1 MRCFA
6 ICYLLFVISFEL
18 WARMTM
24 ISLQDIQAAKKRIKS
39 GIYYSPCPISGQLS
53 EFVDAQVYCKLDHL
67 QRTGSFKERGA
78 RNALLLLDSPR
89 REKGVVAA
97 SAGNHALG
105 LAYHGKL
112 LSIPVTVIMPE
123 TAPLIKITSCQRL
136 GANVLIRGKNFAEAR
151 AFADNLVSKE
161 RFTYIHG
168 YDDWEIIAGQ
178 GTMAL
183 EILDQVPE
191 LDAIV
196 VPVGGAGLI
205 AGIGL
210 AVKSL
215 RPEVQIVAVEAE
227 NTPSFA
233 EALQAGKPVRVVN
246 HPTLADGLAVPEVG
260 TNSFS
265 LARRYVDCLVR
276 VTEDEIALA
285 ILRIIELEKSVVEG
299 SAAATLAS
307 LLSGKLPQLAGKRVV
322 LPFCG
327 GNIDPGILNRVIE
340 KGLVADNR
348 LFRFTATISDRPGG
362 LAALTHVIASVG
374 ASVKEIAHD
383 RTFGR
388 AEVSAVQVV
397 CTVETRDRDHIAEL
411 QQALEAHGIQCS

>member
-1 MRCFA
+1 
-6 ICYLLFVISFEL
+6 
-18 WARMTM
+18 M
-24 ISLQDIQAAKKRIKS
+24 ISLQDIQAAKKRIKG

-53 EFVDAQVYCKLDHL
+53 EFAGAQVYCKLDHL

-78 RNALLLLDSPR
+78 RNALLLLDSAR

-112 LSIPVTVIMPE
+112 LGIPVTVVMPE

-136 GANVLIRGKNFAEAR
+136 GANVQIRGENFAEAR
-151 AFADNLVSKE
+151 AFADSLITSE
-161 RFTYIHG
+161 GLTYIHG

-178 GTMAL
+178 GTMGL
-183 EILDQVPE
+183 EILDQVPDV
-191 LDAIV
+191 DAIL

-205 AGIGL
+205 AGVAL

-215 RPEVQIVAVEAE
+215 RPEVQIIAVGAE

-233 EALQAGKPVRVVN
+233 EALRAGKPVRVTN

-260 TNSFS
+260 SNAFS
-265 LARRYVDCLVR
+265 LAKCYVDKLVC
-276 VTEDEIALA
+276 VSEDEIALA

-299 SAAATLAS
+299 SAAATLAA
-307 LLSGKLPQLAGKRVV
+307 LLSGKLPQLNGKKVV

-374 ASVKEIAHD
+374 ASVKEITHD

-388 AEVSAVQVV
+388 AEVSAVQVI
-397 CTVETRDRDHIAEL
+397 CIVETRDREHISEL
-411 QQALEAHGIQCS
+411 QQALRESGIRCSEG

>member
-1 MRCFA
+1 
-6 ICYLLFVISFEL
+6 
-18 WARMTM
+18 MTM
-24 ISLQDIQAAKKRIKS
+24 ISLQDIQAAKKRIKG
-39 GIYYSPCPISGQLS
+39 GIYYSLCPISGQLS
-53 EFVDAQVYCKLDHL
+53 EFADAQVYCKLDHL

-78 RNALLLLDSPR
+78 RNALLLLDSAR

-112 LSIPVTVIMPE
+112 LGIPVTVVMPE

-136 GANVLIRGKNFAEAR
+136 GANVQIRGENFAEAR
-151 AFADNLVSKE
+151 AFADSLVTSE
-161 RFTYIHG
+161 GLTYIHG

-178 GTMAL
+178 GTMGL
-183 EILDQVPE
+183 EILDQVPDV
-191 LDAIV
+191 DAIL

-205 AGIGL
+205 AGVAL

-215 RPEVQIVAVEAE
+215 RPEVQIIAVGAE

-233 EALQAGKPVRVVN
+233 EALRAGTPVRVTN

-260 TNSFS
+260 SNAFS
-265 LARRYVDCLVR
+265 LAKGYVDNLVR
-276 VTEDEIALA
+276 VSEDEIALA

-299 SAAATLAS
+299 SAAATLAA
-307 LLSGKLPQLAGKRVV
+307 LLSGKLPELKGKKVV

-327 GNIDPGILNRVIE
+327 GNIDPGILSRVIE

-374 ASVKEIAHD
+374 ASVKEITHD

-388 AEVSAVQVV
+388 AEVSAVQVI
-397 CTVETRDRDHIAEL
+397 CIVETRDRGHIAEL
-411 QQALEAHGIQCS
+411 QQALRESGIRCSEG

>member
-1 MRCFA
+1 
-6 ICYLLFVISFEL
+6 
-18 WARMTM
+18 MT
-24 ISLQDIQAAKKRIKS
+24 LQDIQAAKKRIKG

-53 EFVDAQVYCKLDHL
+53 EFAGAQVYCKLDHL
-67 QRTGSFKERGA
+67 QWTGSFKERGA
-78 RNALLLLDSPR
+78 RNALLLLDSNR

-112 LSIPVTVIMPE
+112 LGIPVTVVMPE

-136 GANVLIRGKNFAEAR
+136 GAKVLIRGENFAEAR
-151 AFADNLVSKE
+151 AFADNLVASE
-161 RFTYIHG
+161 RLTYIHG

-178 GTMAL
+178 GTMGL

-191 LDAIV
+191 VDAIL

-205 AGIGL
+205 AGIAL

-215 RPEVQIVAVEAE
+215 RPEVQIIAIEAE

-233 EALQAGKPVRVVN
+233 EALRAGKPVQVVN

-260 TNSFS
+260 NNAFS
-265 LARRYVDCLVR
+265 VARQYVDRLVC
-276 VTEDEIALA
+276 VSEDEIALA
-285 ILRIIELEKSVVEG
+285 ILRIIELEKSVIEG
-299 SAAATLAS
+299 SAAATLAA
-307 LLSGKLPQLAGKRVV
+307 LLSGKLPDLDGKKVV

-362 LAALTHVIASVG
+362 LAALTQVIASVG
-374 ASVKEIAHD
+374 ASVKEITHD

-388 AEVSAVQVV
+388 AEVSAVQVI
-397 CTVETRDRDHIAEL
+397 CIVETRDREHIAEL
-411 QQALEAHGIQCS
+411 QQALRKSGIRCSQG